1 MSGDNK
7 PSNQGQVSFLQSKF
21 MDDALLV
28 GDNTSTGISSNALAS
43 NLTQSG
49 QLGVGVKFTKLDG
62 ATPAVFNPVVCIV
75 LNTPSMW
82 DHYPKLQEMLRA
94 IVETHAKT
102 ISGIDF
108 GYTLETTD
116 TPVGHDGQTLKV
128 PTRTTRGAVNP
139 SITVPEYPGM
149 PVYNLFKQWIFDIQH
164 PDTNASALP
173 ANIGNTARLQDKD
186 IPGWFMSAYS
196 MSMICIQYDPSGL
209 PDRIYD
215 ACVITNMFPTEIGEI
230 GFERSI
236 GQTKPM
242 ERSINFSGLVQH
254 NEMTKALGIS
264 VAKMLN
270 MHKVNYNFA
279 LPGLAGSDVA
289 KADAVG
295 KGALTGIKDTV
306 FSEAGIYSEV
316 NNKSS
321 GAITKYIPDNIKG
334 GAPKEY
340 GDLIGKDTAFKT
352 HSGQNIQQP

>member
-1 MSGDNK
+1 MAGDNK
-7 PSNQGQVSFLQSKF
+7 QGNQGQVSFLQSKF

-82 DHYPKLQEMLRA
+82 DKYPKLQEMLRA

-279 LPGLAGSDVA
+279 LPGLAGST
-289 KADAVG
+289 KAS
-295 KGALTGIKDTV
+295 TGNENAFLGGGDPTIR
-306 FSEAGIYSEV
+306 SNAGIYAETIG
-316 NNKSS
+316 NEKS
-321 GAITKYIPDNIKG
+321 AIRVYRPDNIED
-334 GAPKEY
+334 APDEY
-340 GDLIGKDTAFKT
+340 GDSVGNNTKFKS
-352 HSGQNIQQP
+352 HSGQNVQQS